1 MGAQRYELRAGP
13 GLGEHQCSGTLDEE
27 IRHEQRRLRGDGTPP
42 ITRVNVGLPPRIPH
56 IRRQAFPRAPT
67 RVLAEILTKSPAG
80 GIRWPGLRENN
91 GAPTP
96 RRPILG
102 DRHHIRVANE
112 PCRMLGRIIA
122 GSGRQNH
129 DRPTML
135 ACPNPTEPT
144 GPHIAP
150 CLLRAPG
157 EPEQPPEHQ
166 GNMCPENT
174 PVLVGLIH
182 DDISQVRKQPSPPI
196 RVGENPAV
204 EHVRVGDQVAAGGPN
219 GAAGLGGGVT
229 VVRRGVDAGQR
240 RVGPTE
246 PQYCGELVV
255 PQRLGGGEVEGAGGR
270 VAGQVGEG
278 GELVPQ

>member
-1 MGAQRYELRAGP
+1 M
-13 GLGEHQCSGTLDEE
+13 
-27 IRHEQRRLRGDGTPP
+27 PP
-42 ITRVNVGLPPRIPH
+42 LIPR

-67 RVLAEILTKSPAG
+67 GSLTGVLAKGPAG
-80 GIRWPGLRENN
+80 GIHRPGLRENN

-112 PCRMLGRIIA
+112 PCSVLGWIIA
-122 GSGRQNH
+122 GGGCQDH
-129 DRPTML
+129 DRPASFRPTML
-135 ACPNPTEPT
+135 AGPNPTTPT
-144 GPHIAP
+144 GPHIPP

-240 RVGPTE
+240 RVGPAE

-255 PQRLGGGEVEGAGGR
+255 SQGFGGGEVEGAGGR

-278 GELVPQ
+278 GELVAQ

>member
-1 MGAQRYELRAGP
+1 MGAQCYELRAGP

-42 ITRVNVGLPPRIPH
+42 ITRANVGLPPRIRR

-80 GIRWPGLRENN
+80 GIRRPGLRENN

-102 DRHHIRVANE
+102 NLHHIRVANE
-112 PCRMLGRIIA
+112 PCRMLGGIIA
-122 GSGRQNH
+122 GGGRQDH
-129 DRPTML
+129 DRPASFRPTML
-135 ACPNPTEPT
+135 ACPNSTKPT

-150 CLLRAPG
+150 CLLRTPG

-166 GNMCPENT
+166 GNMRPKNT

-182 DDISQVRKQPSPPI
+182 DDISQVRKQPPP
-196 RVGENPAV
+196 
-204 EHVRVGDQVAAGGPN
+204 
-219 GAAGLGGGVT
+219 
-229 VVRRGVDAGQR
+229 
-240 RVGPTE
+240 
-246 PQYCGELVV
+246 
-255 PQRLGGGEVEGAGGR
+255 
-270 VAGQVGEG
+270 
-278 GELVPQ
+278 